1 MKIITFYLIKI
12 LSPPHFH
19 LPKPPKPPKLSK
31 FPKLSKLPTLR
42 YSCYTL

>member
-19 LPKPPKPPKLSK
+19 LSKLPKLS
-31 FPKLSKLPTLR
+31 KLSKLPTSR

>member
-19 LPKPPKPPKLSK
+19 LPILPNLP
-31 FPKLSKLPTLR
+31 KLPTLR
-42 YSCYTL
+42 YTCYTL

>member
-12 LSPPHFH
+12 LSPPHFR
-19 LPKPPKPPKLSK
+19 LPKLPNPPKLSK
-31 FPKLSKLPTLR
+31 LPTLPTLR